1 MDVMSNDCE
10 AAFEEAQ
17 RVDMESFRD
26 YDRETFRAGHDPDAL
41 TVFSG
46 GGGVVKGIDAIMEA
60 LDEHFTKREA
70 IWRWEEKFRRII
82 DCAVGIITYET
93 YYEVPSENF
102 SRRALTTVTYLYRDG
117 KWLAVA
123 DQGTRIPD

>member
-1 MDVMSNDCE
+1 MSTDCE

-26 YDRETFRAGHDPDAL
+26 YDRETFRAGHDPDAI

-46 GGGVVKGIDAIMEA
+46 GSGVYVGIDAIMEA
-60 LDEHFTKREA
+60 LDDHFTRREA
-70 IWRWEEKFRRII
+70 IWRGEERYRRII
-82 DCAVGIITYET
+82 DCATAVIVYETTYE
-93 YYEVPSENF
+93 VSSESF

-123 DQGTRIPD
+123 DQGTRLPD